1 MVPHW
6 AYVARPAGALALA
19 VFLLMQIPCVMAQ
32 PATAAPIEL
41 KLSVAVGPVFAL
53 GKAARA
59 WASAIGEGS
68 HGTLSV
74 TTHPGATLS
83 QRDPAREFVALHDGA
98 ADLAVGSTL
107 YWSAQ
112 VNALAVVGLPWI
124 APEPAELASLTRGE
138 AGEALSAAVLR
149 AGVVALALAPL
160 GHRAIATTTRSVRT
174 PGDIAGL
181 AIRITSTPYLVELYS
196 GLRGQPNAVPFAEAD
211 AAFRSGALNAQEG
224 NVATFAAAHL
234 DTQGF
239 KDVTLWGA
247 IGEVA
252 VFAVNAATWARLDAA
267 QQATLKESARAAA
280 DELAQTATAE
290 AEIAI
295 GVLRSRGVAILR
307 LTPSGRA
314 AFAAAARPVYDR
326 WAAVAGEAMVRTAE
340 AAVAAT
346 PH

>member
-1 MVPHW
+1 MAPRSACLVRL
-6 AYVARPAGALALA
+6 VGALSLA
-19 VFLLMQIPCVMAQ
+19 ASLPMQFPDVMAQ
-32 PATAAPIEL
+32 PATAAPVEL
-41 KLSVAVGPVFAL
+41 KLSVAVGPAFAL
-53 GKAARA
+53 GKAAAA
-59 WASAIGEGS
+59 WASAIGESS

-74 TTHPGATLS
+74 AMHPGATLS
-83 QRDPAREFVALHDGA
+83 LRDPAREFTALRDGA

-124 APEPAELASLTRGE
+124 AAEPAELAALTKGE
-138 AGEALSAAVLR
+138 AADALFAAVLR
-149 AGVVALALAPL
+149 AGAVPLALAPL
-160 GHRAIATTTRSVRT
+160 GHRAIATATRSVRT
-174 PGDIAGL
+174 PGDVAGL
-181 AIRITSTPYLVELYS
+181 AIRITSTPYLVEFYS
-196 GLRGQPNAVPFAEAD
+196 GLGGQPNAVPFAEAD

-224 NVATFAAAHL
+224 SVATFAASRL
-234 DTQGF
+234 DALGV

-267 QQATLKESARAAA
+267 QQATLKASARVAA
-280 DELAQTATAE
+280 DELAQAAAAE
-290 AEIAI
+290 EQAAI

-326 WAAVAGEAMVRTAE
+326 WAAVAGEAVVRAAE
-340 AAVAAT
+340 GAVASAR
-346 PH
+346 